1 MGAIA
6 LSRLRLPNVWMIG
19 PLLVAGALSAG
30 GYAFSSLPR
39 AVIDG
44 GQLLIGVALGSRF
57 SPEFFRAAPR
67 YLTAVALITLG
78 LLGVAALYG
87 WWLAGHAGVPVPTA
101 ILATTPGGIG
111 EMAITAKVLALG
123 APIVAA
129 FHSVRLAALVLLIG
143 GLFRVVRRMH
153 RRRLR

>member
-1 MGAIA
+1 
-6 LSRLRLPNVWMIG
+6 V
-19 PLLVAGALSAG
+19 V
-30 GYAFSSLPR
+30 
-39 AVIDG
+39 DG
-44 GQLLIGVALGSRF
+44 GQLLIGSALGVRF

-78 LLGVAALYG
+78 LLGAAALYG
-87 WWLAGHAGVPVPTA
+87 WWLAGYAGLPVATS

-143 GLFRVVRRMH
+143 GLFRLARLVH
-153 RRRLR
+153 RTR